1 MQATLEV
8 VLEAARHLTP
18 TEQAVLVHCLE
29 AEPAATPDLAE
40 LDHITEWDTLAAAG
54 AFSGDDCLALAQAVS
69 AHFATDEE
77 LLNAI
82 EDISSEWEGELEEMF
97 ARDGLRES

>member
-18 TEQAVLVHCLE
+18 AEQAVLVHCLE
-29 AEPAATPDLAE
+29 IEPAATPDLAE
-40 LDHITEWDTLAAAG
+40 LDYITEWETLAAAG
-54 AFSGDDCLALAQAVS
+54 SFSGDDCLALVHALTN
-69 AHFATDEE
+69 HLATEEE
-77 LLNAI
+77 LLSAI

-97 ARDGLRES
+97 A